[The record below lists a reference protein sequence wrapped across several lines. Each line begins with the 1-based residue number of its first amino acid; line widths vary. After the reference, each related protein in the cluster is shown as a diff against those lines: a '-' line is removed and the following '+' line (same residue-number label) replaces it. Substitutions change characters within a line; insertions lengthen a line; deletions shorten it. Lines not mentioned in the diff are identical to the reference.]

1 MRRQARKRRRRQSIP
16 VLKRR
21 LCAARSGQSAD
32 RFVRPATPTSPR
44 CSADRGPAPANVT
57 MQRVKT
63 LFDRQ
68 GRGIMGPH
76 DSQKNTVELLPMI
89 IAELNARNMHIVHL
103 TVE

>member
-1 MRRQARKRRRRQSIP
+1 
-16 VLKRR
+16 
-21 LCAARSGQSAD
+21 
-32 RFVRPATPTSPR
+32 
-44 CSADRGPAPANVT
+44 

-89 IAELNARNMHIVHL
+89 IAELKARNMHIVHL